1 MTNKSILGCLLLVV
15 GISLLALLRWLT
27 GGNKRDEG
35 VTETNRFMLAHEQDN
50 KGFVEKK
57 LTEGMN
63 HIPDEKPIP
72 SGTDNLSSDSF
83 FKETGFS
90 ENTPPSDK
98 F

>member
-1 MTNKSILGCLLLVV
+1 MTNKSFLGFLFLVL
-15 GISLLALLRWLT
+15 GFSLFAFLRWLT
-27 GGNKRDEG
+27 GGHKREEG
-35 VTETNRFMLAHEQDN
+35 ETEAKRFMLAHEQDN

-72 SGTDNLSSDSF
+72 SETEDLSSDSF
-83 FKETGFS
+83 FIETDS
-90 ENTPPSDK
+90 SDNTPPTDR